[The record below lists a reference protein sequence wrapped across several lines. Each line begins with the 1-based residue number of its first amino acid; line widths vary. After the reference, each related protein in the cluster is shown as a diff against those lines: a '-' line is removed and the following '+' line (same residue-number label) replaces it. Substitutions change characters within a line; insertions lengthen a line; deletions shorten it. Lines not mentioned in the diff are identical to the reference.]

1 MVWSSRFMG
10 MESKGGEVGR
20 IVPLKCACPHLRNLL
35 IGYITRQRDFENV
48 DKKLEMQ
55 RFA

>member
-1 MVWSSRFMG
+1 MG

-35 IGYITRQRDFENV
+35 IGYITRQRDFENA